1 MFRYILIAI
10 VVLTVLSAC
19 RSPQTINSLVR
30 LAVATQDIPGMA
42 AAIISSD
49 NIQSGVAGVREVG
62 ATTPIATTDRFH
74 LGSNI
79 KAMTAELAATLV
91 DSGVIQWNT
100 TVAQVF
106 PELLADMRASYQS
119 VTLAQLLTHRGG
131 VLALTDPGD
140 LAQIPSL
147 PDDPVKARIAFS
159 HWLLNQAPVTN
170 AAGTAVYSNAGFV
183 LAAAMLERKT
193 GRDFE
198 SLLTDLVL
206 RPLNVTPLFDW
217 PAAHSADAPW
227 GHERVAARWL
237 PNDPDAVANQFP
249 AALTPAGNL
258 SLSVSDYARFIQSQ
272 LRGLRDRGGTL
283 APSTYR
289 YLHTPQGEFALG
301 WLVKDI
307 AGVRT
312 SAHDGSAG
320 TFYAIAAIQPDRD
333 RAVIVLINAYSDA
346 AANAANQLALKLLE
360 LTP

>member
-10 VVLTVLSAC
+10 VVLAALIAC
-19 RSPQTINSLVR
+19 RSPQTIESLVR
-30 LAVATQDIPGMA
+30 QAIATQDIPGMA

-49 NIQSGVAGVREVG
+49 NIQTSVAGIRKIGSSALVAG
-62 ATTPIATTDRFH
+62 ADRFH

-79 KAMTAELAATLV
+79 KALTAQLAASLV

-106 PELLADMRASYQS
+106 PEFLADMRAPYQS
-119 VTLAQLLTHRGG
+119 VTLAQLLTHRGA
-131 VLALTDPGD
+131 VLPLTDPSE
-140 LAQIPSL
+140 LAQVPSL
-147 PDDPVKARIAFS
+147 PDDAVKARIAYS
-159 HWLLNQAPVTN
+159 RWLLSQAPVSN
-170 AAGTAVYSNAGFV
+170 AAGTAVYSNAGFA

-198 SLLTDLVL
+198 SLLADLVL
-206 RPLNVTPLFDW
+206 KPLNIAPLFDW
-217 PAAHSADAPW
+217 PAAHGVDAPW
-227 GHERVAARWL
+227 GHERIASRWL
-237 PNDPDAVANQFP
+237 PNDPDAVVNQFP

-258 SLSVSDYARFIQSQ
+258 SLSSSDYARYIQSQ
-272 LRGLRDRGGTL
+272 LRGLRGRGGTL

-333 RAVIVLINAYSDA
+333 RAVIVLMNAYSDA